1 MRRVAV
7 LAGTLVLVA
16 RPLTAQ
22 RAGQFEAGAFGAYTR
37 YDPAFGLGQKPG
49 GGVRLGY
56 FLNNFIGVEGDV
68 LFQPEYTVTP
78 PGGTANTLQPLIAG
92 ASLVVNAL
100 RAPRLTVYAL
110 GGYSLLDF
118 GTRAPYHF
126 TDNALHGGAGI
137 RVFLTNRIALRVEG
151 RAIITPST
159 KSAFGFQSVT
169 HYLGTAGLSVLHL
182 GSVRKDSDGDGVADN
197 KDACPATPAGVIV
210 DQRGCPLDADQDGV
224 PDGLDKCPGTP
235 AGAHV
240 DATGCSTDADGDGVP
255 DGLDKCP
262 NTPKGATVDASGCP
276 LDSDLDGVPDGID
289 QCPNTPAGTR
299 VDATGRPLPVV
310 AVRTPTP
317 APQAAAPAKCPPA
330 PPGSQVD
337 ANGCL
342 VLFAPEPA
350 RPATPGA
357 PAPRPTLVLRG
368 VNLVTGRVV
377 LTCD

>member
-1 MRRVAV
+1 MRRMAV

-126 TDNALHGGAGI
+126 TDNAVQRGAGI
-137 RVFLTNRIALRVEG
+137 RLFLTNRIAVRVEG
-151 RAIITPST
+151 DR
-159 KSAFGFQSVT
+159 K
-169 HYLGTAGLSVLHL
+169 
-182 GSVRKDSDGDGVADN
+182 SVRVGKECGCGV
-197 KDACPATPAGVIV
+197 
-210 DQRGCPLDADQDGV
+210 
-224 PDGLDKCPGTP
+224 
-235 AGAHV
+235 GA
-240 DATGCSTDADGDGVP
+240 
-255 DGLDKCP
+255 
-262 NTPKGATVDASGCP
+262 
-276 LDSDLDGVPDGID
+276 
-289 QCPNTPAGTR
+289 
-299 VDATGRPLPVV
+299 
-310 AVRTPTP
+310 
-317 APQAAAPAKCPPA
+317 
-330 PPGSQVD
+330 
-337 ANGCL
+337 
-342 VLFAPEPA
+342 
-350 RPATPGA
+350 
-357 PAPRPTLVLRG
+357 
-368 VNLVTGRVV
+368 
-377 LTCD
+377 